1 MPAFSP
7 RIRGHIDE
15 ALTFLKWVLYACN
28 IGLIVGAVA
37 VAFHYGIDW
46 AAQFRA
52 HQPWVILFLP
62 LGGVV
67 IVLLYRW
74 SGMERDRGTNLVL
87 TAGREAEPIRLRT
100 PHLPVHHPDPP
111 GRRVGWPGGGRPPAG
126 GLHRGLGGQKDPPG

>member
-52 HQPWVILFLP
+52 HQP
-62 LGGVV
+62 
-67 IVLLYRW
+67 
-74 SGMERDRGTNLVL
+74 
-87 TAGREAEPIRLRT
+87 
-100 PHLPVHHPDPP
+100 
-111 GRRVGWPGGGRPPAG
+111 
-126 GLHRGLGGQKDPPG
+126 

>member
-52 HQPWVILFLP
+52 HQPGSFFSFPWEAWSSSCSTA
-62 LGGVV
+62 GAG
-67 IVLLYRW
+67 W
-74 SGMERDRGTNLVL
+74 SGTGAPNLVL
-87 TAGREAEPIRLRT
+87 TAVREAEPIRLRT
-100 PHLPVHHPDPP
+100 APSSSCPP
-111 GRRVGWPGGGRPPAG
+111 S
-126 GLHRGLGGQKDPPG
+126 

>member
-46 AAQFRA
+46 AAQFRRTSPGSFFSF
-52 HQPWVILFLP
+52 PWEAWSSSCSTA
-62 LGGVV
+62 GAG
-67 IVLLYRW
+67 W
-74 SGMERDRGTNLVL
+74 SGTG
-87 TAGREAEPIRLRT
+87 API
-100 PHLPVHHPDPP
+100 
-111 GRRVGWPGGGRPPAG
+111 WC
-126 GLHRGLGGQKDPPG
+126 